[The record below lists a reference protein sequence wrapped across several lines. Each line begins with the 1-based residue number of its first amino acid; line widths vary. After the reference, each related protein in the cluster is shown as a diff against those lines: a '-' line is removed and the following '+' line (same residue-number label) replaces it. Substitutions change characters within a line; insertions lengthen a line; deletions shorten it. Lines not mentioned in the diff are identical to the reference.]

1 MKKNNQSNNDLGEK
15 IRSPICS
22 VLGHVDHG
30 KSSILDSI
38 RGSNIIGKEAG
49 GITQAIGASIVPLK
63 VIKNKCGDM
72 LKSMNMNFTIPGLL
86 FIDTPGHAAFT
97 SLRKRGGTIADIAIL
112 VVDINEGLKP
122 QTIEAI
128 EILKASKTPFFVA
141 ANKIDL
147 IHGWKTN
154 NKIPVLQNIQEQD
167 PAVNGV
173 FEGKMYEL
181 IGTLSEHGL
190 NSERFDR
197 VQDYTKQV
205 AVIPVS
211 AMTGEGISAL
221 LMMISGLA
229 QKYLEENLHINEGY
243 GAKGTILEVKEEK
256 GLGKIMDV
264 ILYDGTLTKEDTLI
278 IGCMDGAITTKVKML
293 LEPEHLAEMRD
304 KKTKYKMCKEVHA
317 AIGVRVV
324 APDIDNVIAGMPL
337 RSCQSKDIEQAKE
350 EVEAEVE
357 SALIETDGEG
367 IVIKADTIGSLEAM
381 TKLLQEKEIPVMKA
395 SIGNISKKDI
405 VDAESNI
412 DKDPEF
418 ALVLGFN
425 VNDNSDV
432 LNKNVKVIAG
442 PIIYKILDDLEEYLK
457 NFQEEQE
464 KKKLEGLNYP
474 CKIEI
479 LEGYVF
485 RQSNPA
491 VFGIHVIDGK
501 VRVGSA
507 IMKNGKY
514 IGDVKSIKK
523 EKENI
528 TVAEK
533 GDEVAISM
541 DGVTVGRQIDEND
554 ILYTHIS
561 EDEFRKFKELKKF
574 LKEKEKEILKDVA
587 IMYRKD
593 NVVWGI

>member
-1 MKKNNQSNNDLGEK
+1 MSKNNNNKGNEQ

-49 GITQAIGASIVPLK
+49 GITQAIGASIVPLTTIQK
-63 VIKNKCGDM
+63 KCGDM

-141 ANKIDL
+141 ANKVDL
-147 IHGWKTN
+147 IHGWKTD
-154 NKIPVLQNIQEQD
+154 KGISILQNIAKQD
-167 PAVNGV
+167 PQVNGV

-181 IGTLSEHGL
+181 IGALSEHGL

-211 AMTGEGISAL
+211 AITGEGISAL
-221 LMMISGLA
+221 LMMIAGLA
-229 QKYLEENLHINEGY
+229 QKYLEENLHIHEGY

-256 GLGKIMDV
+256 GLGKVMDV
-264 ILYDGTLTKEDTLI
+264 IVYDGTLKKEDILV
-278 IGCMDGAITTKVKML
+278 IGCMDGAIKTKVKML
-293 LEPEHLAEMRD
+293 LEPEHLSEMRD

-317 AIGVRVV
+317 AIGVRIV

-337 RSCQSKDIEQAKE
+337 RSSHSSNVDKVIE

-405 VDAESNI
+405 IDAESNAE
-412 DKDPEF
+412 KDPEF
-418 ALVLGFN
+418 AIVLGFN
-425 VNDNSDV
+425 VEDQSDTKS
-432 LNKNVKVIAG
+432 KNVKVISG
-442 PIIYKILDDLEEYLK
+442 PIIYEILDNLENYLN
-457 NFQEEQE
+457 NFKEEQE
-464 KKKLEGLNYP
+464 KRELEGLNYP
-474 CKIEI
+474 CKFEI
-479 LEGYVF
+479 LEGYIF

-491 VFGIHVIDGK
+491 VCGVHIIDGK
-501 VRVGSA
+501 LRVGSP

-514 IGDVKSIKK
+514 IGDIKSIQK
-523 EKENI
+523 EKDSVSE
-528 TVAEK
+528 AEK
-533 GDEVAISM
+533 GDEVAISIS
-541 DGVTVGRQIDEND
+541 GVTIGRQIDEND
-554 ILYTHIS
+554 IIYSHITE
-561 EDEFRKFKELKKF
+561 EDFRKFKQLKKF
-574 LKEKEKEILKDVA
+574 LKDKEKEILKDVA
-587 IMYRKD
+587 TMYRKD
-593 NVVWGI
+593 NVVWGV